1 MAIDKKKLQT
11 EGTYQVKAPLR
22 SILEDVDQMVSFL
35 QAIESERHK
44 LRKFGGLFIAGGI
57 VLAIGA
63 SIVGINIIAFLGFLA
78 FTCGVGLFIYS
89 FVYGRAMHGHQ
100 SRCQLLKEL
109 FGVHQQDADPRSP
122 FSVRL
127 ALKPQPT
134 KLKDESW
141 PLRRDGREQ
150 FFKEEYLS
158 IEGELLD
165 GTVLSE
171 NLTELTRKRTFK
183 NPRGKPRT
191 RTRSRYILALK
202 FRYSSDV
209 YKDARSAQQALHEEI
224 RVPSSVNVRETTV
237 DEKAITIKSMILLDR
252 EIVQAS
258 AMSCLGAYRILN
270 LARRLAATGGAQ

>member
-11 EGTYQVKAPLR
+11 EGTYQAKAPLS
-22 SILEDVDQMVSFL
+22 SILDEVEEINCFL
-35 QAIESERHK
+35 QGIEGERHK
-44 LRKFGGLFIAGGI
+44 LRKFGGLFMAGGI

-63 SIVGINIIAFLGFLA
+63 GVVGINALAFLAFLA

-100 SRCQLLKEL
+100 GRCQLLKDL
-109 FGVHQQDADPRSP
+109 FGAHQRDADPRSS

-134 KLKDESW
+134 KLKDEPW
-141 PLRRDGREQ
+141 PLRKDGREQ
-150 FFKEEYLS
+150 YFKEEYLS

-171 NLTELTRKRTFK
+171 SLTELTRKRTFK
-183 NPRGKPRT
+183 NPRGKPKV

-202 FRYSSDV
+202 FRYPSDV
-209 YKDARSAQQALHEEI
+209 YKDARPAQQALHEEI
-224 RVPSSVNVRETTV
+224 RVPSSANVRETTV
-237 DEKAITIKSMILLDR
+237 DEKAISVKSMVLLDR

-270 LARRLAATGGAQ
+270 LARRLAATGGAK